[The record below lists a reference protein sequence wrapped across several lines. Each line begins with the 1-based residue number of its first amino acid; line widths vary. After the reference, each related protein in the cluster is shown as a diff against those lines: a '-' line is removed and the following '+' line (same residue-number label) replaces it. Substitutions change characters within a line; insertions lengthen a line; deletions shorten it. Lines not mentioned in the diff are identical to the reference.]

1 MTDASRG
8 LDGTDVDL
16 LFSEAELEVRRERVV
31 EFIAGTVDDAGA
43 EETVLG
49 LSGGIEVTIT
59 GDTVDFSQPEYQNPQ
74 ENRRFHFEGGDGSEW
89 HAHATGVTLEYG
101 MSTLGIGV
109 GENSVTFDGT
119 EYVDGEGYE
128 VIIQV
133 NGEDVSPDYVLT
145 DGDDIRIVVRE
156 T

>member
-1 MTDASRG
+1 M
-8 LDGTDVDL
+8 
-16 LFSEAELEVRRERVV
+16 
-31 EFIAGTVDDAGA
+31 
-43 EETVLG
+43 
-49 LSGGIEVTIT
+49 
-59 GDTVDFSQPEYQNPQ
+59 
-74 ENRRFHFEGGDGSEW
+74 
-89 HAHATGVTLEYG
+89 TLEYG

-109 GENSVTFDGT
+109 GENSVTFNGT

-156 T
+156 A